1 MADNPY
7 VVVGAPS
14 YQAPQMD
21 FSKFMQQPQQ
31 KQQGQ
36 QSGGQTFMNGLK
48 QFLNSPNGPLASGSA
63 VPGAQGPT
71 SVGGD
76 TGPAPLMQSAGMPM
90 MNQQGL
96 GLY

>member
-1 MADNPY
+1 MSDNPY
-7 VVVGAPS
+7 AVVGAPS

-36 QSGGQTFMNGLK
+36 QAKTLVNGLQ
-48 QFLNSPNGPLASGSA
+48 QFLNGPNGPLASGSA

-71 SVGGD
+71 SVGSPT
-76 TGPAPLMQSAGMPM
+76 TGPMPLMQSAGMPM

>member
-1 MADNPY
+1 MSDNPY

-36 QSGGQTFMNGLK
+36 QAKTLVNGLQ
-48 QFLNSPNGPLASGSA
+48 QFLNGPNGPLAPGSA

-76 TGPAPLMQSAGMPM
+76 TGPAPLMQASAAPTF
-90 MNQQGL
+90 NAQGL